1 MATKSQK
8 KSAGTSLALFKA
20 WLAGI
25 EEMQGEDWHP
35 NAEQWKRIKDKLMS
49 VEETVAA
56 EPEAPAYRAPV
67 MQAYQPQQQFIPA
80 PPMPQASA
88 MQFNNPNS
96 PLPSVR
102 TPDIDSTSGYESSLV

>member
-8 KSAGTSLALFKA
+8 KQAGTSLALFKA

-35 NAEQWKRIKDKLMS
+35 NAEQWKRIKEKLMS

-56 EPEAPAYRAPV
+56 EPEQPYRQPV
-67 MQAYQPQQQFIPA
+67 MQYQPQQSFLPA
-80 PPMPQASA
+80 PVMHAPPNSA
-88 MQFNNPNS
+88 MQFGDPAGQ
-96 PLPSVR
+96 LPGVR
-102 TPDIDSTSGYESSLV
+102 TPDIDSSGGYSSALV